1 MEQSP
6 EMFEPSDGE
15 VETAFREFDRQG
27 LTEELDF
34 REEKNVLAMRGGLWQ
49 EDEDDEFGQVPDDDD
64 EYTEDMLTSVAES
77 ELEVHREVR
86 EYTRRAAWDLP
97 LLLRE
102 YHMNEMD
109 MSS

>member
-1 MEQSP
+1 
-6 EMFEPSDGE
+6 MFEPSDGE

-97 LLLRE
+97 LLLRK